1 MKSIRLFS
9 LLFVCASGFVPNPA
23 TTGGL
28 AASDRRSLQ
37 AISVDLYAPP
47 DIGESL
53 VDRVGAET
61 DAIWKPAGIAFDWHR
76 VSSTEAPG
84 QRHLAVTI
92 DTGGGGVAGSHATLG
107 RITFTPEGPDK
118 SIHLSLAGIEDL
130 LLRTEG
136 AGTVTT
142 IAHEILVGRALG
154 RALSHEVGHYLLKS
168 RTHTSHGLMRAEWP
182 SAELFAFNRG
192 GFELSPEE
200 REAAARNIVLDDP
213 AEYPM
218 SVGPLRERGHR

>member
-1 MKSIRLFS
+1 MKSIRLLS

-23 TTGGL
+23 TTEGL
-28 AASDRRSLQ
+28 AASDRRPLQ

-47 DIGESL
+47 DIGDSL
-53 VDRVGAET
+53 MGRVGAET

-76 VSSTEAPG
+76 VTSTEAPG

-92 DTGGGGVAGSHATLG
+92 DTGGRGVGGSHATLG
-107 RITFTPEGPDK
+107 RITFTPEGLDR
-118 SIHLSLAGIEDL
+118 SIHLSLAGIENL

-136 AGTVTT
+136 AGTGTT
-142 IAHEILVGRALG
+142 ITHEILVGRALG
-154 RALSHEVGHYLLKS
+154 RALSHEIGHYLLKS
-168 RTHTSHGLMRAEWP
+168 RAHTSHGLMRAEWP
-182 SAELFAFNRG
+182 SGELFAFNRG

-200 REAAARNIVLDDP
+200 RKAAARNIGARDA

-218 SVGPLRERGHR
+218 SVRPLR